1 MHTDLPAE
9 PITQRAAQLARG
21 AIVHVVEDNPGVRL
35 AFELVLRKAG
45 LNAVSHG
52 SAEAFLDVLARV
64 TEPIACVVTDLRMA
78 GLDGTGMLRQMRAMG
93 FDQPVIVVTGRG
105 DAQTAVRAM
114 KDGAADFIEKP
125 CTSARL
131 LHAIAMAL
139 SPPRSGRS
147 DTDHQ
152 VRDAARAYIARLTA
166 REHQVLMLLAA
177 GHPNKEVARMLGLS
191 PRTVEIHRA
200 RMMARLGVQSFAA
213 AVRIAVQ
220 ADMPAADHTAAQTQA
235 GEVPRL
241 RAG

>member
-1 MHTDLPAE
+1 M
-9 PITQRAAQLARG
+9 
-21 AIVHVVEDNPGVRL
+21 
-35 AFELVLRKAG
+35 
-45 LNAVSHG
+45 
-52 SAEAFLDVLARV
+52 
-64 TEPIACVVTDLRMA
+64 
-78 GLDGTGMLRQMRAMG
+78 
-93 FDQPVIVVTGRG
+93 
-105 DAQTAVRAM
+105 
-114 KDGAADFIEKP
+114 
-125 CTSARL
+125 
-131 LHAIAMAL
+131 
-139 SPPRSGRS
+139 
-147 DTDHQ
+147 
-152 VRDAARAYIARLTA
+152 RDAARAYIARLTA

>member
-125 CTSARL
+125 CTSARFCTRL
-131 LHAIAMAL
+131 RWRSARRGPDDPIRITRCAM
-139 SPPRSGRS
+139 P
-147 DTDHQ
+147 
-152 VRDAARAYIARLTA
+152 
-166 REHQVLMLLAA
+166 
-177 GHPNKEVARMLGLS
+177 
-191 PRTVEIHRA
+191 RA
-200 RMMARLGVQSFAA
+200 RTSQGSR
-213 AVRIAVQ
+213 
-220 ADMPAADHTAAQTQA
+220 
-235 GEVPRL
+235 
-241 RAG
+241 RASTRC